1 MDDQQQIRLNHVT
14 VSYPGTTS
22 DQLHDM
28 VVQAAAHQIIGIV
41 GPSNAGKTTLCRLL
55 SGIIPQVMRAQ
66 VSGTWQVSDLEPT
79 VQWSTINQ
87 LVGYVFQ
94 NPADQL
100 SGMAETVA
108 AEIAFSL
115 INLGQ
120 SDSVIQATVARIA
133 AQFHLT
139 GQLQQAPTMLSGGQL
154 QRLAIASALVADPD
168 ILIFDDPTSQMDPIG
183 TTAFFNWLKTQNDKT
198 IFVTSTN
205 LDELCETVDELWVL
219 VKGHLIDAGQPRA
232 VFNRGTTD
240 HIIPAPTVFR
250 LAQQMHWT
258 FQNGD
263 FPVTQAELRE
273 VKINEH

>member
-22 DQLHDM
+22 DQLHDV
-28 VVQAAAHQIIGIV
+28 VVQATAHQIIGIV

-79 VQWSTINQ
+79 VQWATINQ
-87 LVGYVFQ
+87 VVGYVFQ

-120 SDSVIQATVARIA
+120 SDSVIQATAARIA

-139 GQLQQAPTMLSGGQL
+139 EQLQQAPTMLSGGQL
-154 QRLAIASALVADPD
+154 QRLAIASALVTDPAV
-168 ILIFDDPTSQMDPIG
+168 LIFDDPTSQMDPVG
-183 TTAFFNWLKTQNDKT
+183 TMAFFNWLKTQHDKT

-219 VKGHLIDAGQPRA
+219 AEGHLIDAGQPRA
-232 VFNRGTTD
+232 VFNRGTTN

-250 LAQQMHWT
+250 LAKKMHWT

-273 VKINEH
+273 VRINEC